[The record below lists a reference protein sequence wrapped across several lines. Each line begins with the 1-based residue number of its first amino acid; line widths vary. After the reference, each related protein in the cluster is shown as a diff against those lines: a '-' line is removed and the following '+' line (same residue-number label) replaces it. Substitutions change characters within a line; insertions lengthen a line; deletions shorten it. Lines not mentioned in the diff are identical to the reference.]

1 MTGVFIELISIIFFP
16 FLYSSLWANYNNLT
30 DLATIDSF
38 VNISFEKPDFIAWLD
53 VSFNQIQHI
62 SNELLSLTN
71 LKILYLHGNKIQFLI
86 EVGKLKSLKKL
97 KTLTLHGNP
106 VENIPNYRLHV
117 IKLIP
122 QLTNLDFSVI
132 SRDERIAGKNKLR

>member
-1 MTGVFIELISIIFFP
+1 MV
-16 FLYSSLWANYNNLT
+16 
-30 DLATIDSF
+30 D
-38 VNISFEKPDFIAWLD
+38 ISFEKPECISWVD
-53 VSFNQIQHI
+53 VSFNQIQNI
-62 SNELLSLTN
+62 SNELLSLKN

-86 EVGKLKSLKKL
+86 EVGKLKSLKNL

-122 QLTNLDFSVI
+122 HLTNLDFSVI
-132 SRDERIAGKNKLR
+132 SRDERIAAKRFKLR